1 MDLRSL
7 NRPVVRPLAQLF
19 TTLRLTRT
27 PLITQR
33 GHKTTSRTKRALK
46 IPPHDSFLPSR
57 AAPFPAADTIIY
69 NPPSSEASPAHTP
82 FVFLPPN
89 DPRRSALLRIRQT
102 TAAEEANKPITGES
116 TTTENDNLPPMMKY
130 KRRMPRH
137 NVTEDDVETIR
148 LLRAEDPITWSVSK
162 LAAKFECSEVF
173 IKMVAPAS
181 KEHLKW
187 LQEKLEKKKARWG
200 HIRTQAREERKMR
213 AKMVYRGEL

>member
-19 TTLRLTRT
+19 TALHLTRT

-46 IPPHDSFLPSR
+46 LPPHDSFLPSR
-57 AAPFPAADTIIY
+57 AVPFPAADTIIY

-102 TAAEEANKPITGES
+102 TAAEEANKPINGES
-116 TTTENDNLPPMMKY
+116 ITTEGDNLSPMMKY
-130 KRRMPRH
+130 KRRTPRY
-137 NVTEDDVETIR
+137 NVTEEDIETIR

-162 LAAKFECSEVF
+162 LAAKFDCSEVF

-181 KEHLKW
+181 KEHSKW
-187 LQEKLEKKKARWG
+187 LQEKMEKKKARWG

-213 AKMVYRGEL
+213 AEMLYRGEL